1 MLKKSRNTVL
11 VTTND
16 IGLIAFFKKE
26 NYEWYHFSEIIERNN
41 LFLDYTFKE
50 GKLTNRNAIRILDL
64 YQYPSEIMKTA
75 KEIEKLISLE

>member
-1 MLKKSRNTVL
+1 MFKQSRNKVL

-26 NYEWYHFSEIIERNN
+26 NYEWYHFSEIIKRNN

>member
-1 MLKKSRNTVL
+1 LLKKSRNTVL

-26 NYEWYHFSEIIERNN
+26 NYEWYHFSEIIKRNN